1 MESLLS
7 SDSKEL
13 QEKIKSLQHEN
24 NCLYADLDRREN
36 EIIKLRPAGGKIA
49 FPLNSFAKY
58 FMQVCLFRHSQWFFI
73 WERPMKLLKS
83 VIATNIFQKLEMQV
97 WLQN

>member
-36 EIIKLRPAGGKIA
+36 EIIKLRTAGGKIA

-58 FMQVCLFRHSQWFFI
+58 FMQVCLFRHSHSHLGKTN
-73 WERPMKLLKS
+73 E
-83 VIATNIFQKLEMQV
+83 IAEKRDCNEYFSKT
-97 WLQN
+97 